1 MKKIHGILLACV
13 VSLFV
18 TPVAAEQLYV
28 GAAKRDTT
36 PKAEWLPLYGVAR
49 SKLVAV
55 IDPIYV
61 RVIAL
66 SNGARPSLIVTFE
79 AGGPPDAAT
88 FLTGLSEHTGVPIE
102 AIYYGGTHAHTS
114 PSVRVD
120 PDVPGTAPYVEFVYD
135 QMIAAANEAIA
146 SLRPATV
153 GIGYANS
160 YINTNRQRF
169 YELEDGSR
177 VGAQGYNPTGP
188 SDKTLSVIRFA
199 DMQGKPIAFIVHY
212 AMHLTSMYANKF
224 NDAGTGI
231 SGDVGGAVSGHLEHR
246 FAGAV
251 ANWIPGAAGNQNPL
265 ISNEYF
271 TPNPETGAQEI
282 QMMGRAVVELME
294 FYGKIQFADVLT
306 ALDNLEFETEDAR
319 VSYAKGVSTLPPYEA
334 GQEDAVI
341 GLSLMRIGD
350 IALVGTSG
358 ELFNSIGVYMQDH
371 SLLEHTLVSNQVRT
385 VVEGNEPISGYQPD
399 DYAVLHD
406 GWHTNN
412 RRYAVGSVDGGYTRL
427 MNQLI
432 ESTNK

>member
-1 MKKIHGILLACV
+1 M
-13 VSLFV
+13 
-18 TPVAAEQLYV
+18 AEQLHV
-28 GAAKRDTT
+28 GAAKRETT
-36 PKAEWLPLYGVAR
+36 PKTEWLPLYGVAR

-66 SNGARPSLIVTFE
+66 SNGAQPSLIVTFD
-79 AGGPPDAAT
+79 AGGPPDAET
-88 FLTGLSEHTGVPIE
+88 FLTGLSKHTGIPIDG
-102 AIYYGGTHAHTS
+102 IYYGGTHGHTS

-120 PDVPGTAPYVEFVYD
+120 PEVPGTVPYVDFVYQ
-135 QMIAAANEAIA
+135 QMLAAADEAIA
-146 SLRPATV
+146 NLRPATV
-153 GIGYANS
+153 GIGYSQS

-169 YELEDGSR
+169 YELGDGSE

-199 DMQGKPIAFIVHY
+199 DQQGAPIAFIVHY
-212 AMHLTSMYANKF
+212 SMHLTSMYANRF
-224 NDAGTGI
+224 NEDGTGI
-231 SGDVGGAVSGHLEHR
+231 SGDVGGAVSRHLENR

-251 ANWIPGAAGNQNPL
+251 ANWIPGTAGNQNPI

-271 TPNPETGAQEI
+271 TPNPETGEQEI
-282 QMMGRAVVELME
+282 QMMSRAVVELME

-306 ALDNLEFETEDAR
+306 ALDHLEFDSSDAR
-319 VSYAKGVSTLPPYEA
+319 ISYAKGRSTLPPYEA
-334 GQEDAVI
+334 GQEVAVI

-358 ELFNSIGVYMQDH
+358 ELFNSIGVYMQNH

-385 VVEGNEPISGYQPD
+385 YVEGPQPISGYQPD
-399 DYAVLHD
+399 DYAVVHD

-432 ESTNK
+432 ESTAQ